1 MNRTEEILQFI
12 PDKRED
18 KNTTSL
24 KFKTDL
30 INYFDKLSLKNC
42 LEVGTYIGY
51 STRIL
56 SFLFDEVTTIDS
68 NENYLVNARE
78 LNFDRDNITY
88 LQLDVYNSDWG
99 LNGEFTTS
107 FIDCVHTYDAVQHDI
122 KKSLEYGVTYL
133 VFDDYGIDANMKR
146 SIDDFIKTDENFE
159 VTFVGEPEGNS
170 PRVGNVLQAW

>member
-68 NENYLVNARE
+68 NENYLVNAKS
-78 LNFDRDNITY
+78 FDMFAGRARDIFMKEYTIDNLCMY
-88 LQLDVYNSDWG
+88 WY
-99 LNGEFTTS
+99 EF
-107 FIDCVHTYDAVQHDI
+107 FQN
-122 KKSLEYGVTYL
+122 LEGVE
-133 VFDDYGIDANMKR
+133 
-146 SIDDFIKTDENFE
+146 SE
-159 VTFVGEPEGNS
+159 
-170 PRVGNVLQAW
+170 